1 MSPASN
7 FTLTLKIVCAS
18 LACGHFNRQIQ
29 NMKKP
34 ILVFDLDGTFAHTA
48 PDLLDSLNH
57 CLQLSSLSPAEPKQ
71 LMKYVGFGGRVM
83 IERALEARGKSI
95 SVAEMNALVEAFMEH
110 YVSNMPGKTKP
121 YDGVIDVL
129 NRFDEAGFINAIC
142 TNKFEA
148 MSKTLMAGLGHAAR
162 FRAVCGQDTFAWK
175 KPDPRH
181 LFETIDLAGGDPRN
195 AIMVG
200 DTITDIDTAKAA
212 GIPVIAVDFGYS
224 DKHVSEFG
232 PDAIISHFDE
242 LTVPLVNRLLEETR
256 RR

>member
-1 MSPASN
+1 
-7 FTLTLKIVCAS
+7 
-18 LACGHFNRQIQ
+18 
-29 NMKKP
+29 MKKP

-57 CLQLSSLSPAEPKQ
+57 CLALSSLPPAEPAQ

-83 IERALEARGKSI
+83 IERALEARGKS
-95 SVAEMNALVEAFMEH
+95 VTTREMNTLVEAFMEH
-110 YVSNMPGKTKP
+110 YVANMPGKTKP
-121 YDGVIDVL
+121 YDGVVDVL
-129 NRFDEAGFINAIC
+129 NRFEAAGFINAIC

-148 MSKTLMAGLGHAAR
+148 MSKTLIEGLGHTSR
-162 FRAVCGQDTFAWK
+162 FSAICGQDTFAWK

-181 LFETIDLAGGDPRN
+181 LFETIDLAGGDRRN

-200 DTITDIDTAKAA
+200 DTITDIDTAKLA

-232 PDAIISHFDE
+232 PDAVISHFDE
-242 LTVPLVNRLLEETR
+242 LTLPLVQRLLDRSTGR
-256 RR
+256 

>member
-1 MSPASN
+1 
-7 FTLTLKIVCAS
+7 
-18 LACGHFNRQIQ
+18 
-29 NMKKP
+29 MKKP

-57 CLQLSSLSPAEPKQ
+57 CLTLHDLPPAEPAQ

-83 IERALEARGKSI
+83 IERALEARGKSV
-95 SVAEMNALVEAFMEH
+95 SPTEMSTLVEAFMEH
-110 YVSNMPGKTKP
+110 YVANMPGKTKP
-121 YDGVIDVL
+121 YDGVIEVL
-129 NRFDEAGFINAIC
+129 NRFEAAGFINAIC

-148 MSKTLMAGLGHAAR
+148 MSKTLIEGLGLASR
-162 FRAVCGQDTFAWK
+162 FSAICGQDTFAWK

-181 LFETIDLAGGDPRN
+181 LFETIDLAGGDRQR

-212 GIPVIAVDFGYS
+212 AIPVIAVDFGYT

-232 PDAIISHFDE
+232 PDAVISHFDE
-242 LTVPLVNRLLEETR
+242 LTLPLVQKLLEQNHSH
-256 RR
+256 

>member
-1 MSPASN
+1 
-7 FTLTLKIVCAS
+7 
-18 LACGHFNRQIQ
+18 
-29 NMKKP
+29 MKKP

-57 CLQLSSLSPAEPKQ
+57 CLALSSLPPAEPAQ

-83 IERALEARGKSI
+83 IERALEARGKS
-95 SVAEMNALVEAFMEH
+95 VTTNEMNTLVEAFMEH
-110 YVSNMPGKTKP
+110 YVSSMPGKTKP

-129 NRFDEAGFINAIC
+129 SRFEAAGFINAIC

-148 MSKTLMAGLGHAAR
+148 MSKTLIEGLGHTAR
-162 FRAVCGQDTFAWK
+162 FSAICGQDTFAWK

-181 LFETIDLAGGDPRN
+181 LFETIDLAGGDRRK

-200 DTITDIDTAKAA
+200 DTITDIDTAKLA

-232 PDAIISHFDE
+232 PDAVISHFDE
-242 LTVPLVNRLLEETR
+242 LTLPLVHRLLDRSTGR
-256 RR
+256 

>member
-1 MSPASN
+1 
-7 FTLTLKIVCAS
+7 
-18 LACGHFNRQIQ
+18 
-29 NMKKP
+29 MKKP

-57 CLQLSSLSPAEPKQ
+57 CLALHDLPPAEPAQ

-83 IERALEARGKSI
+83 IERALEARGKSV
-95 SVAEMNALVEAFMEH
+95 SPTEMSTLVEAFMEH
-110 YVSNMPGKTKP
+110 YVANMPGKTKP
-121 YDGVIDVL
+121 YDGVIEVL
-129 NRFDEAGFINAIC
+129 NRFEAAGFINAIC

-148 MSKTLMAGLGHAAR
+148 MSKTLIEGLGLASR
-162 FRAVCGQDTFAWK
+162 FSAICGQDTFAWK

-181 LFETIDLAGGDPRN
+181 LFETIDLAGGDRQR

-212 GIPVIAVDFGYS
+212 AIPVIAVDFGYT

-232 PDAIISHFDE
+232 PDAVISHFDE
-242 LTVPLVNRLLEETR
+242 LTLPLVQKLLEQNHSH
-256 RR
+256 

>member
-1 MSPASN
+1 
-7 FTLTLKIVCAS
+7 
-18 LACGHFNRQIQ
+18 
-29 NMKKP
+29 MKKP

-57 CLQLSSLSPAEPKQ
+57 CLALSSLPPAEPAQ

-83 IERALEARGKSI
+83 IERALEARGKTVSTT
-95 SVAEMNALVEAFMEH
+95 EMNTLVGAFMEH
-110 YVSNMPGKTKP
+110 YVSHMPGKTKP

-129 NRFDEAGFINAIC
+129 NRFEAAGFISAIC

-148 MSKTLMAGLGHAAR
+148 MSKTLIDGLDLTSRFHAI
-162 FRAVCGQDTFAWK
+162 CGQDTFAWK

-181 LFETIDLAGGDPRN
+181 LFETIDLAGGDRHK

-224 DKHVSEFG
+224 DKHVSEFK
-232 PDAIISHFDE
+232 PDAVISHFDD
-242 LTVPLVNRLLEETR
+242 LTLSLVNRLLSDKA
-256 RR
+256 